1 MTAMRTRS
9 NDDHSDTTVLV
20 LGGSGKTGRR
30 LAPLLQDHGANVRA
44 AGRRGPVAFDW
55 DRPNTWERALDGVD
69 AVYLVDAQDRP
80 GQWDAE
86 GCIRAFAGLAVDQGV
101 HRMVLLQA
109 RVTERV
115 GGKSLIAGE
124 RAVQECGAEWTVLR
138 PNWFFQNFDEG
149 VFLDCVL
156 AGELPLPAG
165 EGREPFVDAEDV
177 AAVAAAALLQ
187 DGHAGETYELSG
199 PRALSFGEAINTIAH
214 ATNRDI
220 RYAPVTHQDYVD
232 ELVCYD
238 VAADYALFLAELV
251 AQIRDNKNAVPTDT
265 VRRVLGR
272 EPRDFEDYVK
282 DTASRGVWDL

>member
-1 MTAMRTRS
+1 MSYLTDAR
-9 NDDHSDTTVLV
+9 DHSGTTVLV

-30 LAPLLQDHGANVRA
+30 LVPLLEDSGARVRP
-44 AGRRGPVAFDW
+44 AGRRGPVRFDW
-55 DRPNTWERALDGVD
+55 DNPNTWERALDGAD

-86 GCIRAFAGLAVDQGV
+86 SCIREFANLAVEQNV
-101 HRMVLLQA
+101 RRLVLLQA
-109 RVTERV
+109 RVTEQV
-115 GGKSLIAGE
+115 GGKLLIAGE
-124 RAVQECGAEWTVLR
+124 QAVRECGAEWTVLR

-165 EGREPFVDAEDV
+165 EGLEPFVDAGDV
-177 AAVAAAALLQ
+177 AEVAAAALLQ
-187 DGHAGETYELSG
+187 DGHAGQTYELSG
-199 PRALSFGEAINTIAH
+199 PRALTFGEAIASIAH
-214 ATNRDI
+214 ATGRDV

-232 ELVCYD
+232 ELLCYD

-272 EPRDFEDYVK
+272 EPRDFEDFVK
-282 DTASRGVWDL
+282 DAAARGVWDL